1 MNDKRILLD
10 RFEIPRLPGLEYLLD
25 KEKPRTDYLFVNDPH
40 ERFSMY
46 FEKDFPKFRVPD
58 RSEREYCLF
67 DINRQGR
74 KISFFCPEK
83 KKNLDSA
90 VWYFCVELL
99 DGSGEIH
106 ELSGQ
111 VRVGFDA
118 PCIRAMKSKPRFI
131 EILEQVRLNKEAIT
145 A

>member
-83 KKNLDSA
+83 KKNMDSA

-99 DGSGEIH
+99 DGSGESH
-106 ELSGQ
+106 TLPGQ
-111 VRVGFDA
+111 VRLEFDGNF
-118 PCIRAMKSKPRFI
+118 IRYARVKPKFI
-131 EILEQVRLNKEAIT
+131 ELLEGVKLDAVSSV
-145 A
+145 